1 MAEKQIFSCYNEK
14 TLLYYQHM
22 QLVSLRMCRPQGE
35 KQVVQEMR
43 IIAGK
48 AKGHKLET
56 PEGLATRPTTDRI
69 KETLFNMIA
78 FDLPGCRFLDLFA
91 GSGAIGMEALSRGA
105 EQAVFVENA
114 AACQEVIVR
123 NLAHTK
129 LGEGARL
136 LHMDAADA
144 LDRLAEENAAFD
156 IIFMDPPY
164 AAGLAEPI
172 LEEILKKNL
181 LNGDGYIVWERA
193 AQIPLELPAGFE
205 ILRQKEYRTTVL
217 TFLRPE
223 DRTT

>member
-1 MAEKQIFSCYNEK
+1 
-14 TLLYYQHM
+14 
-22 QLVSLRMCRPQGE
+22 
-35 KQVVQEMR
+35 MR

-48 AKGHKLET
+48 ARGHKLET
-56 PEGLATRPTTDRI
+56 TEGQATRPTTDRI
-69 KETLFNMIA
+69 KETLFNIIA

-114 AACQEVIVR
+114 AACQDVITR

-136 LHMDAADA
+136 LHIDAASA
-144 LDRLAEENAAFD
+144 LDRLAGEGAAFD

-172 LEEILKKNL
+172 LAKILEKNL
-181 LNGDGYIVWERA
+181 LSGGGYVILERA
-193 AQIPLELPAGFE
+193 AQIPLKLPAGYRISRE
-205 ILRQKEYRTTVL
+205 KEYRTTVL

-223 DRTT
+223 DRMT